1 VSWAPRVFEKTAMSK
16 SLGKYTLQRKLATG
30 GMAEVFLAQM
40 AGPGGFQKR
49 VVVKRILPQFCEDAT
64 FVTMFLGEATLAA
77 QLSHPNLVQI
87 FELGQEQGQY
97 FLAMEYIDGPNLRTL
112 ARVTR
117 ELGEPLTVGLAVK
130 LVSLSAE
137 GLHYAHELKDG
148 SGRPMGL
155 VHRDISPDNI
165 LLSRSGAV
173 KVVDFGIAK
182 ATASP
187 TATRS
192 GVLKGKLAYMPPEQ
206 LDREMVDRRA
216 DVYALGIVLYELLS
230 GLMPF
235 DATSEVSIIQAVMGE
250 RPYLSLS
257 QRRPDLPDALV
268 DIVNK
273 CVAKDKQQRF
283 DSAKALQLE
292 LERFLNAT
300 QQQVSSADLAA
311 LIERHFPPVN
321 ETPVEAGGMLE
332 STQASPVELAPV
344 PATLALKAPQP
355 VPLQA
360 IGTQT
365 AEALAAARPGVS
377 KAVLFV
383 LLATLVALAG
393 AGVLFLMR
401 RNPTGSSATVTL
413 REVSPLTPAAAE
425 TPVSRAVLV
434 DPAVTVAEPDA
445 GPSLAERSD
454 AGVNQR
460 KAETSAVATSTI
472 KSANG
477 KLSFR
482 IRPFATVFLDG
493 KLLGETPIPTQL
505 IAVGKHHVRLVNEA
519 LNKDVAIEVIV
530 KPGENA
536 VKLNLKE

>member
-1 VSWAPRVFEKTAMSK
+1 MSK
-16 SLGKYTLQRKLATG
+16 TLGKYTLQRKLATG

-49 VVVKRILPQFCEDAT
+49 VVVKRILPQFCEDST

-87 FELGQEQGQY
+87 FELGQAQGQY

-117 ELGEPLTVGLAVK
+117 ELGEPLPVAVAVK

-137 GLHYAHELKDG
+137 GLHYAHELKDS
-148 SGRPMGL
+148 SGKPMGL

-216 DVYALGIVLYELLS
+216 DVYALGMVLYELLS

-257 QRRPDLPDALV
+257 QRRPDLPAALV
-268 DIVNK
+268 DIVNT
-273 CVAKDKQQRF
+273 CVAKDKQVRF
-283 DSAKALQLE
+283 ASAKALQLE
-292 LERFLNAT
+292 LERFLNT
-300 QQQVSSADLAA
+300 SQQQVSSADLAS
-311 LIERHFPPVN
+311 LIEQHFPPVD
-321 ETPVEAGGMLE
+321 EASVEAAAVLDA
-332 STQASPVELAPV
+332 TQASPIELAPV
-344 PATLALKAPQP
+344 PPTQALQTPQRSAQQS
-355 VPLQA
+355 V
-360 IGTQT
+360 GTQT
-365 AEALAAARPGVS
+365 AEALAAANPGAS
-377 KAVLFV
+377 KALLFV
-383 LLATLVALAG
+383 LLAVLVAMAG
-393 AGVLFLMR
+393 AGVFFLVN
-401 RNPTGSSATVTL
+401 RNGDASSATIAL
-413 REVSPLTPAAAE
+413 REAGPLAQVAQKPPAIELLPVNAAAI
-425 TPVSRAVLV
+425 VH
-434 DPAVTVAEPDA
+434 EPDA
-445 GPSLAERSD
+445 GHSSEGPFD
-454 AGVNQR
+454 AGVNHR
-460 KAETSAVATSTI
+460 KAETSAVALATI
-472 KSANG
+472 KPVNG

-493 KLLGETPIPTQL
+493 KLLGETPISTQL
-505 IAVGKHHVRLVNEA
+505 VSVGRHQVRLVNEA
-519 LNKDVAIEVIV
+519 LNKDVAMEVIV